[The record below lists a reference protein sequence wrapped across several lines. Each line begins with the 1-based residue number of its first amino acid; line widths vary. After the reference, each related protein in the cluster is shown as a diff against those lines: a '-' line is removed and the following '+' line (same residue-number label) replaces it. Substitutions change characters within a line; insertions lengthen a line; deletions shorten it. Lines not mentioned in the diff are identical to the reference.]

1 MQQASV
7 EFCYDEKIRL
17 LKNHGWLS
25 TTSPEFADAVIS
37 QGRWKRLDIGDRITT
52 AGEVKGE
59 LVALADGVAGLS
71 SSVGYAE
78 TPLVHIFRPPF
89 WFGYAWF
96 IGSGPRR
103 FTSVMRTP
111 GWILT
116 IGEHALTKLL
126 DREPGGWQSVVRLA
140 MIYGDLAATVA
151 GDLITRKSER
161 RVIAVLL
168 RCSGHRDRAD
178 GPPLVSVPLTQGE
191 LADAT
196 NLSRNTVVALLQNLA
211 DRGLVGTSRGN
222 IQIKDADGLMR
233 ILNSDE

>member
-1 MQQASV
+1 MLQPNVDTCHDA
-7 EFCYDEKIRL
+7 KIRL
-17 LKNHGWLS
+17 LKTHGWLS
-25 TTSPEFADAVIS
+25 TTSPDFADAVIA
-37 QGRWKRLDIGDRITT
+37 QGRWKRLGLGDRITT

-96 IGSGPRR
+96 VGSGPRR
-103 FTSVMRTP
+103 FTSVMRSP
-111 GWILT
+111 GWVFS
-116 IGEHALTKLL
+116 IGEQPLMRLL
-126 DREPGGWQSVVRLA
+126 DAEPGGWQSIVRLA

-168 RCSGHRDRAD
+168 RCSGHRDRQDA
-178 GPPLVSVPLTQGE
+178 PPLLTVPLTQAE

-196 NLSRNTVVALLQNLA
+196 NLSRNTVVGLLQDLS
-211 DRGLVGTSRGN
+211 DRGLVGLSRGH
-222 IQIKDADGLMR
+222 IHIKDASGLMKV
-233 ILNSDE
+233 LNSDE